1 MPRLSDFVTCG
12 IFPDQASNPVPVPA
26 LADRFLL
33 TAPPGKSFLPLTF
46 DSFSM
51 CVLEVF
57 CIETFMCLIIIPLWM
72 YAFGFFPRLGK
83 SSAIISIHS
92 LSDPF
97 SLFSAFETPSILL
110 VESEVSQRISSFKK
124 RKILVLSSHLPESF
138 YL

>member
-33 TAPPGKSFLPLTF
+33 TAPPGKSFHSLTF
-46 DSFSM
+46 DSFNT
-51 CVLEVF
+51 CVLEKVF
-57 CIETFMCLIIIPLWM
+57 CIETFMCPIIPLWM
-72 YAFGFFPRLGK
+72 CAFASFPRPGK
-83 SSAIISIHS
+83 FSAIICIHN